1 MFSTAVAS
9 QVLTAGPLYPCPK
22 EVFMHKRWSSAGRQS
37 RRQSEA
43 GQTDKLARAQLGLRW
58 ARSLIL
64 SEMLYISAIDPC
76 GFFMEGATTS
86 DTKTDQCS

>member
-1 MFSTAVAS
+1 MFSTAVAG

-43 GQTDKLARAQLGLRW
+43 GQTERLAMNQLGVRW
-58 ARSLIL
+58 ARSFVL
-64 SEMLYISAIDPC
+64 SEMIYISAIGPRC
-76 GFFMEGATTS
+76 FL
-86 DTKTDQCS
+86 